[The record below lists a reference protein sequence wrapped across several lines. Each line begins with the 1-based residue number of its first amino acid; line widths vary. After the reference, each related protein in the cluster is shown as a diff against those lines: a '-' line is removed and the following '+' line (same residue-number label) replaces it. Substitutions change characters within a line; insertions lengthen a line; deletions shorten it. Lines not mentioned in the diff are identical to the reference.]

1 MNTTAGQKSEM
12 RSRRLIVLMPLI
24 LFIGLTAIFLV
35 RLKAGDPS
43 LIPSAL
49 IGHSVPQ
56 ASLPPT
62 NDLRRDFF
70 RFLDSF

>member
-12 RSRRLIVLMPLI
+12 RSHRLIVLVPLI

-49 IGHSVPQ
+49 IGHPVPQ
-56 ASLPPT
+56 ASLQPI
-62 NDLRRDFF
+62 NGLRRDFF
-70 RFLDSF
+70 QFLDSF